1 MNQSPTL
8 DRMDEARHKLGELAD
23 ATRALSYAMTHLALA
38 LDNGDEVAAARW
50 MQHVDVAA
58 ERFRPAYDEVI
69 EPVQT
74 ALDRLWTALNQE
86 PTP

>member
-38 LDNGDEVAAARW
+38 LDNGDEDAAARAVRDAVLSQPRTE
-50 MQHVDVAA
+50 M
-58 ERFRPAYDEVI
+58 RG
-69 EPVQT
+69 
-74 ALDRLWTALNQE
+74 QE
-86 PTP
+86 PTA